1 MPDGVPEDVA
11 RDLRA
16 VFPPLRIILA
26 TPDDPFAVLERASD
40 LAIEACL
47 RHPVHPLA
55 LVQSVRD
62 AMGELPGA

>member
-1 MPDGVPEDVA
+1 
-11 RDLRA
+11 